1 MSGIKIGLAQI
12 NTTVGDLSG
21 NLSRLLNAAERA
33 YEQGVDVLVTPELA
47 LTGYPAEDLYLRPD
61 FLQRQAEVFEH
72 LCSQLAKFEGLHVVL
87 GHARRIDKQ
96 LYNVASVIVDGRVTA
111 CYCKRELPDYGVFD
125 ERRYFATGKEP
136 VVFEVKGVR
145 LAINIC
151 EDAWYA
157 TAPRMAAEHGAQVL
171 LVLNGSPYSTEKQA
185 LRDEVISRHC
195 KGMTVVYVNQIGGQ
209 DELVFDGGSFV
220 LDPHGRTV
228 MRLPVFKEA
237 LDVIQLDGQGLPQQ
251 SDPPIEWPEQLE
263 QVYGALMLALRDY
276 MGKTGFKTALLGLS
290 GGLDSALVLAIAAD
304 ALGPINVRTVMMP
317 SRYTADISQTDA
329 RTMAE
334 GLGVQYDEINIAP
347 LIDAYDA
354 ALGPAFA
361 GLQPDVTEENIQARI
376 RGNLLMALSNKFGS
390 LVISTGNKSELA
402 TGYCTLYGDMC
413 GGFSLLKDVPK
424 TMAYDLAKWR
434 NQRSQVIP
442 ERIITRPPSAEL
454 RPDQTDQDSLPPYD
468 ILDAIVYRFMERN
481 ESIDQIEEAG
491 FDRAV
496 VDRVARLIRISEY
509 KRRQGA
515 IGPKITTRAF
525 GRDWR
530 YPVANGYRP

>member
-21 NLSRLLNAAERA
+21 NLNRLLSAAERA
-33 YEQGVDVLVTPELA
+33 YDQGVDVLVTPELA

-61 FLQRQAEVFEH
+61 FLQRQAEAFEQ
-72 LCSQLAKFEGLHVVL
+72 LCSQLARFKGLHVVL

-125 ERRYFATGKEP
+125 ERRYFASGEEP

-157 TAPRMAAEHGAQVL
+157 SGPRMAAEHGAQVL
-171 LVLNGSPYSTEKQA
+171 LVLNGSPYSTEKQS

-209 DELVFDGGSFV
+209 DEVVFDGGSFV

-228 MRLPVFKEA
+228 LRLPVFKEA
-237 LDVIQLDGQGLPQQ
+237 LDVMKLDGQGLPQQ

-276 MGKTGFKTALLGLS
+276 MAKTGFKSALLGLS

-304 ALGPINVRTVMMP
+304 ALGSSNVRTVMMP

-413 GGFSLLKDVPK
+413 GGR
-424 TMAYDLAKWR
+424 W
-434 NQRSQVIP
+434 
-442 ERIITRPPSAEL
+442 
-454 RPDQTDQDSLPPYD
+454 
-468 ILDAIVYRFMERN
+468 
-481 ESIDQIEEAG
+481 EAH
-491 FDRAV
+491 
-496 VDRVARLIRISEY
+496 
-509 KRRQGA
+509 
-515 IGPKITTRAF
+515 
-525 GRDWR
+525 
-530 YPVANGYRP
+530 